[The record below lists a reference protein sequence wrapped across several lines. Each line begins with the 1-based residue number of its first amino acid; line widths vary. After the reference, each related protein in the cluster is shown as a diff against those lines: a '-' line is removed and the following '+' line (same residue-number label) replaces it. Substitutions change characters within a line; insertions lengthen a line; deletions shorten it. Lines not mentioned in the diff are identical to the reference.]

1 MVKFLSKMKAV
12 SNLTNESGERPL
24 LVIPLGGIGEIG
36 LNMMALEWGEDLIV
50 IDAGLMF
57 PEEEMPGVDIVIPD
71 LTYLKTQRDKIR
83 GVVLTHGHE
92 DHIGALPYLLREIQV
107 PIYGTPLTLGLVA
120 EKLKEYDLLSEAI
133 LITVKPR
140 QIVKLGVFE
149 VEFIQV
155 THSIVDGVGL
165 GITTPVGRVVHT
177 GDFKVDQTPVDG
189 KLMDLQKFGEYGDR
203 GTLVLMSDSTNSERE
218 GYTLSEREVGKAFE
232 EIFSQAP
239 GRIILATFASHI
251 HRIQQAVDVAVKT
264 GKRVI
269 INGKSMLD
277 NTRIAIELGYLS
289 IPPRTIASIEDL
301 SYLPPQQVVIITTG
315 SQGEPMSSLSR
326 IATNQHKQIKIQPG
340 DTVILSSRVIPG
352 NEQNIGQVINQL
364 FRLGAQVI
372 YERVSEVHV
381 SGHASQEE
389 QKMMLNLVRPTYFI
403 PVHGEY
409 RHLVHH
415 AQLAERLHIPKENIF
430 ILDDGDVVEFLPD
443 RAAKTGQVPAGRIFI
458 DGNRVGE
465 VNEEILHERRR
476 LGAHGLILVILKV
489 EKATGQLV
497 QPPDLITR
505 GFGAEAILE
514 ELATRVHEILKEQ
527 YKGRIYSAPTQRD
540 WEAVQNQIKKRLR
553 RFLLKKIER
562 SPVILPIIIEV

>member
-1 MVKFLSKMKAV
+1 
-12 SNLTNESGERPL
+12 
-24 LVIPLGGIGEIG
+24 
-36 LNMMALEWGEDLIV
+36 
-50 IDAGLMF
+50 
-57 PEEEMPGVDIVIPD
+57 IPD
-71 LTYLKTQRDKIR
+71 MTYLKMNRDKIR

-107 PIYGTPLTLGLVA
+107 PVYGTPLTLGLVA
-120 EKLKEYDLLSEAI
+120 EKLKEYHLLSEAV

-140 QIVKLGVFE
+140 EIVKLGVFE

-165 GITTPVGRVVHT
+165 GITTPVGRVIHT

-239 GRIILATFASHI
+239 GRIIIATFASHI
-251 HRIQQAVDVAVKT
+251 HRIQQAVDAAVKN

-277 NTRIAIELGYLS
+277 NTRMAIELGYLS
-289 IPPRTIASIEDL
+289 LPAQTVAPIEDL
-301 SYLPPQQVVIITTG
+301 SHLSPDQVVIITTG
-315 SQGEPMSSLSR
+315 SQGEPRSSLSR
-326 IATNQHKQIKIQPG
+326 MATNQHKQIQVQPG
-340 DTVILSSRVIPG
+340 DTVIFSSRVIPG
-352 NEQNIGQVINQL
+352 NEQNIGRVIDQL

-415 AQLAERLHIPKENIF
+415 TRLAERLHIPKENIF
-430 ILDDGDVVEFLPD
+430 ILDDGDVVEFHPD
-443 RAAKTGQVPAGRIFI
+443 RAAKTGRVPVGRIFI
-458 DGNRVGE
+458 DGNRMGV
-465 VNEEILHERRR
+465 VDEETLQERRR
-476 LGAHGLILVILKV
+476 LGTHGLILVVLKV
-489 EKATGQLV
+489 EKATGRLV

-505 GFGAEAILE
+505 GFGALVILE
-514 ELATRVHEILKEQ
+514 EVAAKVHEILEEQ
-527 YKGRIYSAPTQRD
+527 SKSNIDAAPIQTD
-540 WEAVQNQIKKRLR
+540 WAAVQDQIKKRLR

-562 SPVILPIIIEV
+562 NPVILPIIIEV

>member
-1 MVKFLSKMKAV
+1 MKV
-12 SNLTNESGERPL
+12 VPNLTNESGEQPL

-57 PEEEMPGVDIVIPD
+57 PEEEMPGVEIVIPD
-71 LTYLKTQRDKIR
+71 LTYLKTQRHKIR
-83 GVVLTHGHE
+83 GVILTHGHE

-120 EKLKEYDLLSEAI
+120 EKLKEYDLLSQAI

-203 GTLVLMSDSTNSERE
+203 GTLILMSDSTNSERA

-232 EIFSQAP
+232 EIFLQAP
-239 GRIILATFASHI
+239 GRIIIATFASHI

-264 GKRVI
+264 GKRLI

-289 IPPRTIASIEDL
+289 IPPQTIASIEDL
-301 SYLPPQQVVIITTG
+301 SYLSPEQVVIITTG

-326 IATNQHKQIKIQPG
+326 MATNQHKQIQIQPG

-352 NEQNIGQVINQL
+352 NEQNIGRVINQL

-409 RHLVHH
+409 RHLVYH
-415 AQLAERLHIPKENIF
+415 AQLAERLRVPKENIF

-443 RAAKTGQVPAGRIFI
+443 RAAKTGRVPAGRIFI

-465 VNEEILHERRR
+465 VNEEILQERRR
-476 LGAHGLILVILKV
+476 LGAHGLILVVLKV

-505 GFGAEAILE
+505 GFGAEVILE
-514 ELATRVHEILKEQ
+514 ELATKVHEILEEQ
-527 YKGRIYSAPTQRD
+527 GTESQRER
-540 WEAVQNQIKKRLR
+540 EAIQDQIKKRLR

>member
-1 MVKFLSKMKAV
+1 MRATSSLI
-12 SNLTNESGERPL
+12 NEPKEQPL

-57 PEEEMPGVDIVIPD
+57 PNEEMPGVDIVIPD

-239 GRIILATFASHI
+239 GRIIIATFASHI

-277 NTRIAIELGYLS
+277 NTRMAIELGYLS
-289 IPPRTIASIEDL
+289 V
-301 SYLPPQQVVIITTG
+301 PPQAVAPIEALSHLSPEQVVIITTG
-315 SQGEPMSSLSR
+315 SQGEPMSSLFR
-326 IATNQHKQIKIQPG
+326 LAANQHKQIQIQPG

-352 NEQNIGQVINQL
+352 NEQNIGRVINQL

-389 QKMMLNLVRPTYFI
+389 QKMMLNLVKPTYFI

-415 AQLAERLHIPKENIF
+415 ARLAERLHIPKENIF
-430 ILDDGDVVEFLPD
+430 ILDDGDVVEFRPD
-443 RAAKTGQVPAGRIFI
+443 RAAKTGRVPAGRIFI

-465 VNEEILHERRR
+465 VDEEILQERRR
-476 LGAHGLILVILKV
+476 LGAHGLILVVLKV
-489 EKATGQLV
+489 EKATGRLV

-505 GFGAEAILE
+505 GFGAEVILE
-514 ELATRVHEILKEQ
+514 ELANKVYEVLKEQ
-527 YKGRIYSAPTQRD
+527 ETESQRD
-540 WEAVQNQIKKRLR
+540 WAAVQDQIKKRLR

>member
-1 MVKFLSKMKAV
+1 MEV
-12 SNLTNESGERPL
+12 SSLTNAPGERPL
-24 LVIPLGGIGEIG
+24 RIIPLGGIGEIG
-36 LNMMALEWGEDLIV
+36 LNMTVLEWGEDLIV

-57 PEEEMPGVDIVIPD
+57 PEEDTPGVEIVIPD

-83 GVVLTHGHE
+83 AVLLTHGHE
-92 DHIGALPYLLREIQV
+92 DHIGALPFLLREIRV
-107 PIYGTPLTLGLVA
+107 PIYGTPLTLGFVA
-120 EKLKEYDLLSEAI
+120 EKLKEYELLSEAI

-140 QIVKLGVFE
+140 QVVKLGVFE
-149 VEFIQV
+149 VEFLRV

-177 GDFKVDQTPVDG
+177 GDFKADQTPVDG
-189 KLMDLQKFGEYGDR
+189 QLMDLQKFGEYGDR

-289 IPPRTIASIEDL
+289 IPSRTIAKVEELADFSPEK
-301 SYLPPQQVVIITTG
+301 VVIITTG
-315 SQGEPMSSLSR
+315 SQGEPMSSLYR
-326 IATNQHKQIKIQPG
+326 MATDQHKQIKIQPG

-352 NEQNIGQVINQL
+352 NEQNIDRVINQL
-364 FRLGAQVI
+364 FRLGAQVV

-409 RHLVHH
+409 RHLVYH
-415 AQLAERLHIPKENIF
+415 AQLAQRLGILKENTF
-430 ILDDGDVVEFLPD
+430 ILDDGDVVEFFSD
-443 RAAKTGQVPAGRIFI
+443 RAAKAERVPAGRIFI
-458 DGNRVGE
+458 DGNRVSE
-465 VNEEILHERRR
+465 VNEEILRDRRR
-476 LGAHGLILVILKV
+476 LAASGLMLIILKV
-489 EKATGQLV
+489 EKGTGRLI
-497 QPPDLITR
+497 QPPDLVTR
-505 GFGAEAILE
+505 GLGADTVLEDVKGQIQEILE
-514 ELATRVHEILKEQ
+514 EQAVE
-527 YKGRIYSAPTQRD
+527 SQRD
-540 WEAVQNQIKKRLR
+540 WEAIQDQIKKRLR
-553 RFLLKKIER
+553 RFLFKKIER
-562 SPVILPIIIEV
+562 SPVILPILIEG

>member
-1 MVKFLSKMKAV
+1 MTAV
-12 SNLTNESGERPL
+12 SNLNNHSSDFPL
-24 LVIPLGGIGEIG
+24 RIIPLGGIGEIG
-36 LNMMALEWGEDLIV
+36 LNMAVLEWNEDLIV

-71 LTYLKTQRDKIR
+71 MTYLKMNRDKIR

-107 PIYGTPLTLGLVA
+107 PVYGTPLTLGLVA
-120 EKLKEYDLLSEAI
+120 EKLKEYHLLSEAV

-140 QIVKLGVFE
+140 EIVKLGVFE

-165 GITTPVGRVVHT
+165 GITTPVGRVIHT

-239 GRIILATFASHI
+239 GRIIIATFASHI
-251 HRIQQAVDVAVKT
+251 HRIQQAVDAAVKN

-277 NTRIAIELGYLS
+277 NTRMAIELGYLS
-289 IPPRTIASIEDL
+289 LPAQTVAPIEDL
-301 SYLPPQQVVIITTG
+301 SHLSPDQVVIITTG
-315 SQGEPMSSLSR
+315 SQGEPRSSLSR
-326 IATNQHKQIKIQPG
+326 MATNQHKQIQVQPG
-340 DTVILSSRVIPG
+340 DTVIFSSRVIPG
-352 NEQNIGQVINQL
+352 NEQNIGRVIDQL

-415 AQLAERLHIPKENIF
+415 TRLAERLHIPKENIF
-430 ILDDGDVVEFLPD
+430 ILDDGDVVEFHPD
-443 RAAKTGQVPAGRIFI
+443 RAAKTGRVPVGRIFI
-458 DGNRVGE
+458 DGNRMGV
-465 VNEEILHERRR
+465 VDEETLQERRR
-476 LGAHGLILVILKV
+476 LGTHGLILVVLKV
-489 EKATGQLV
+489 EKATGRLV

-505 GFGAEAILE
+505 GFGALVILE
-514 ELATRVHEILKEQ
+514 EVAAKVHEILEEQ
-527 YKGRIYSAPTQRD
+527 SKSNIDAAPIQTD
-540 WEAVQNQIKKRLR
+540 WAAVQDQIKKRLR

-562 SPVILPIIIEV
+562 NPVILPIIIEV

>member
-1 MVKFLSKMKAV
+1 MIKFCLKMRAV
-12 SNLTNESGERPL
+12 SNLTNESGEQPL
-24 LVIPLGGIGEIG
+24 RVIPLGGIGEIG
-36 LNMMALEWGEDLIV
+36 LNMMVLEWGKDLIV

-57 PEEEMPGVDIVIPD
+57 PEEEMPGVDIVVPD

-107 PIYGTPLTLGLVA
+107 PVYGTPLTLGLVA

-232 EIFSQAP
+232 EIFTQAP
-239 GRIILATFASHI
+239 GRIILATFSSHI
-251 HRIQQAVDVAVKT
+251 HRIQQVVDAAVKT
-264 GKRVI
+264 EKRVI

-277 NTRIAIELGYLS
+277 NTQIATELGYLS
-289 IPPRTIASIEDL
+289 IPPQTIASIQDL
-301 SYLPPQQVVIITTG
+301 SHLSPEQVVIITTG

-326 IATNQHKQIKIQPG
+326 MATNQHKQIQVQPG

-352 NEQNIGQVINQL
+352 NEQNIGRVINQL

-389 QKMMLNLVRPTYFI
+389 QKMMLNLVKPTYFI

-415 AQLAERLHIPKENIF
+415 AQLAERLHISKENIF
-430 ILDDGDVVEFLPD
+430 ILDDGDVVEFLAD
-443 RAAKTGQVPAGRIFI
+443 RAAKTGRVPAGRVFI

-465 VNEEILHERRR
+465 MNEEILQERRR
-476 LGAHGLILVILKV
+476 LGAHGLILIVLKI
-489 EKATGQLV
+489 EKATGRLV
-497 QPPDLITR
+497 QSPDLITR
-505 GFGAEAILE
+505 GFGAPVILE
-514 ELATRVHEILKEQ
+514 EVAAKVHEVLKEQ
-527 YKGRIYSAPTQRD
+527 EAEPQRD
-540 WEAVQNQIKKRLR
+540 WEAIQDQIKKRLR
-553 RFLLKKIER
+553 RFLLKRIER
-562 SPVILPIIIEV
+562 SPVILPIMIEV